1 MTRQR
6 KLILEALQGV
16 TSHPTADEIF
26 SMVRARLP
34 RISLGTVYRNLEI
47 LAASGQILCL
57 ERIGAQK
64 RFDGDIRRHHHVR
77 CRVCGKIGDIFS
89 PVAVPP
95 LPETPVPGFS
105 LHGVDMTFTGL
116 CRECEA
122 RAKDPAPSLYSPAPA
137 LKATPGYFLEGTLP
151 PHIPP
156 TGGTFT
162 G

>member
-6 KLILEALQGV
+6 RLILEALQGV

-26 SMVRARLP
+26 SMVRAKLP
-34 RISLGTVYRNLEI
+34 RISLGTVYRNLEL
-47 LAASGQILCL
+47 LAAAGQILCL

-64 RFDGDIRRHHHVR
+64 RFDGDTRRHHHVR

-105 LHGVDMTFTGL
+105 LHGVDMTFIGL
-116 CRECEA
+116 CRECGA
-122 RAKDPAPSLYSPAPA
+122 RGEGAAPFPRSPAPCA
-137 LKATPGYFLEGTLP
+137 RTDQPAQTA
-151 PHIPP
+151 
-156 TGGTFT
+156 
-162 G
+162 